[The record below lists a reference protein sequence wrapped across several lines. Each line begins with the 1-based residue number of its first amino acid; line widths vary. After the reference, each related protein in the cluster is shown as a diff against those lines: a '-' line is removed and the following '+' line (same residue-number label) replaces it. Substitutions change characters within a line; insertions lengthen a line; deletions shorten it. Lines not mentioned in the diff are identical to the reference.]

1 MLTYIC
7 LAVLV
12 CSTSYGIYCSVKK
25 DGKRLSSQY
34 YLKLQIVKIGALYL
48 LLDLVVL
55 AWEGWK
61 LQIGNWGRSLMGV
74 FVLSILFGY
83 ATYASHYNACQT
95 Y

>member
-7 LAVLV
+7 LAVLI

-25 DGKRLSSQY
+25 DGKRLSSQN
-34 YLKLQIVKIGALYL
+34 YLKLQTIKVGALYL

-55 AWEGWK
+55 AWDGWK
-61 LQIGNWGRSLMGV
+61 LQIGSWTRSLFGV

-83 ATYASHYNACQT
+83 ATSVSHYSTC
-95 Y
+95 